1 MTIAPGRVVLGLKGV
16 LYYSQVVAL
25 SFGSA
30 SMPSDYFA
38 RSMAPKT
45 MAGLNAWVL
54 ALLACASCQP
64 VEQGFWTKPG
74 MTEPGASPEYRR
86 DSLECAREGNEQVT
100 EDTAPAGHT
109 ISKEPSTHKIFI
121 RLLS

>member
-1 MTIAPGRVVLGLKGV
+1 
-16 LYYSQVVAL
+16 
-25 SFGSA
+25 
-30 SMPSDYFA
+30 MPSDYFA

-86 DSLECAREGNEQVT
+86 DSLECAREGIEQVT

-109 ISKEPSTHKIFI
+109 ILNRYPTETQAGSHLYGKCMVEKGWPPSP
-121 RLLS
+121 R